1 MATKL
6 SETGTPPGFFFSW
19 ATRDQRFPG
28 FLSRVGENLGTRL
41 LSLEFKMLKIDK
53 HVIQFRSM
61 QQEIIMDGLEKQTF
75 LFSHYILNTATLFDK
90 GKTK

>member
-6 SETGTPPGFFFSW
+6 SETGTPPG
-19 ATRDQRFPG
+19 
-28 FLSRVGENLGTRL
+28 TRL
-41 LSLEFKMLKIDK
+41 LSLECKMLKIDK

-75 LFSHYILNTATLFDK
+75 LFSHYTLNSATLFDK